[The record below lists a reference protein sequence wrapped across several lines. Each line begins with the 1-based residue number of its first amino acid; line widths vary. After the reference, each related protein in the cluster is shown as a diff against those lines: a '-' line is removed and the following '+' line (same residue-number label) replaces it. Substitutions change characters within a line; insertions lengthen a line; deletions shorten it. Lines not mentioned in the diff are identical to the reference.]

1 MMGMLRAI
9 QNSVEKLCRSD
20 KEINGNPMLIA
31 KIAFNINS

>member
-9 QNSVEKLCRSD
+9 QNSVENLRRKD
-20 KEINGNPMLIA
+20 KEINGNPMIIA